1 LVRERSNEMARRY
14 FRLRRLIL
22 GGLVFAAIAV
32 PVAQAKHGGSGFWTE
47 RPVSTQVS
55 AATGRGFDWTDAG
68 IGAAVVFGAA
78 ALLLAAVALGRRFR
92 SHAHPA
98 GIAQG

>member
-1 LVRERSNEMARRY
+1 MARRY
-14 FRLRRLIL
+14 FRPRRLIL

-32 PVAQAKHGGSGFWTE
+32 PVAQAKHGDSGFWTE

-55 AATGRGFDWTDAG
+55 AATGRGFDWTDVG
-68 IGAAVVFGAA
+68 IGAAFVVGAA